1 MGAVSSE
8 ARAKTCVCLKALNA
22 PRRLMLPVLL
32 LPSRSFAVSA
42 PHPASSLALPSSR
55 VMVAWQPVGAAMGV
69 VDVCARYIKQREQF
83 GAPLASF
90 QLIQE
95 RMVRM
100 LATVQAMFLMAH
112 RLTKLYEEGRMT
124 HEQASLVKVRAGEKV
139 GAGGI
144 AEKSGRSQP
153 RPWRTPLDHGPAK
166 HLIPSPPGASQRD
179 GSR

>member
-1 MGAVSSE
+1 
-8 ARAKTCVCLKALNA
+8 
-22 PRRLMLPVLL
+22 
-32 LPSRSFAVSA
+32 
-42 PHPASSLALPSSR
+42 
-55 VMVAWQPVGAAMGV
+55 MVAWQPVGAAMGV

-139 GAGGI
+139 GAGGGDCGEI
-144 AEKSGRSQP
+144 RAFTAQALADSSGS
-153 RPWRTPLDHGPAK
+153 W
-166 HLIPSPPGASQRD
+166 AS
-179 GSR
+179 